1 LNKNERWVFASGN
14 RGKLTEITELLR
26 SAGLGR
32 IELVA
37 QSTLGVEPPPETAPT
52 FVENALL
59 KARHAALATGLP
71 ALADDSGIAVDAL
84 GGAPGVRSARF
95 AGAGTDDQ
103 ANVAR
108 LLAALEGIPP
118 GARRACFY
126 CVLVALDS
134 ATDPA
139 PIIATGRWLGEI
151 ALAPRGL
158 SGFGYDPV
166 FLDPVLNA
174 TAAELP
180 PEVKNR
186 VSHRGQALRALT
198 VALRDPLSPRSAKG
212 PVMHTRD
219 V

>member
-1 LNKNERWVFASGN
+1 LNETARWVFASGN

-37 QSTLGVEPPPETAPT
+37 QSALGVEPPPETAPT

-59 KARHAALATGLP
+59 KARHATLATGLP

-95 AGAGTDDQ
+95 AGADDQ
-103 ANVAR
+103 SNVVR
-108 LLAALEGIPP
+108 LLAALEGVPP

-126 CVLVALDS
+126 CVLVALGS

-166 FLDPVLNA
+166 FYDPVLKA
-174 TAAELP
+174 TAAELS

-198 VALRDPLSPRSAKG
+198 AALRDPLSPRSAKG
-212 PVMHTRD
+212 PVIHTLD